1 MSDARDSPV
10 QPHLLMA
17 LWLWAKTD
25 LHALSRKRHGP
36 AWNSLLAHCLD
47 TAAVCGALIEHHLS
61 APVLARLADAFG
73 AGDPATAR
81 RVLMLL
87 AALHDMPG
95 KATAAFQMLFS
106 ALRTRDT
113 ELAEAGQHWAR
124 AAARA
129 GLPVNGPRPEAR
141 PHAHVTARYLPALL
155 GCPCPRCRATDGP
168 TPSELP
174 LHVIAALLG
183 GHHGDIPNN
192 STIRAASLRLDP
204 LWHTVHRALVDEL
217 ARLIGV
223 DLQRLPGLI
232 RLERPCVPVLFAGLV
247 VHSDWIA
254 SNEHLFTYRTPDTAG
269 TNIAAWWQ
277 ASQDQAEAA
286 ITTLRLH
293 RWNPRPMTW
302 AEQMPNTPS
311 PRLTQQAVI
320 DQPPTGQSLVIIEDT
335 TGGGK
340 TETAQYLT
348 HHLARTCGYHGS
360 YTALPLRAAGDQI
373 ADRTAAYLTAV
384 LGNRERAHLAL
395 VHGNAFAHGATSH
408 LALTDSV
415 ITMAANITCDDYDSH
430 HNAPAV
436 ILDHWYLARTRGLL
450 SCFGV
455 GTIDQIILAA
465 QLGKHWFL
473 RLYALASKTV
483 VIDEAHAYDLYQ
495 QRLLAAAIA
504 WLADAGTSI
513 VVLSATLP
521 SALRRDLVNAWRRG
535 CNTQPADDTPSGP
548 ITIVDS
554 KGHHRT
560 HTPARSPRTGYR
572 TRIKLHRD
580 PGPYE
585 LAHHLLKSH
594 PHGITTVLRN
604 SVTRA
609 EDLHRTLRALASEYG
624 WRPEEVQLLHS
635 RYQERHR
642 SHHQHRIEALLGP
655 HPEPTLRAA
664 QPNPQRPHR
673 LLLIGTQVL
682 EQSLDYDTDHLYTD
696 LAPLDL
702 LLQRRGR
709 QWRHPVNRPHLRHGT
724 PLTHV
729 LWTPRPD
736 GLPQL
741 PPPVLHTVY
750 DPYILAATWHALTD
764 RAPTHGPLTLH
775 HPHHTQPLLDTVYA
789 DHPPLGDHPIHHLL
803 AELHPQWIRR
813 LQEEATHASHRAL
826 WPYDEEGNATTVAE
840 LASGPLDET
849 HARSRLGTP
858 STNLIALYQHGDT
871 GHVTWQPTD
880 SEPAD
885 LAPAHPIRQAER
897 HRRQR
902 LEMHRNTIPVPA
914 HWFTGRAPLPDPTTW
929 ATPDAGAV
937 AGRLVLLLHHDGRP
951 VDQRLERLK
960 YHPETGLSLR
970 P

>member
-1 MSDARDSPV
+1 MSDARESPV
-10 QPHLLMA
+10 QPLLLMC
-17 LWLWAKTD
+17 LWLWGKTD
-25 LHALSRKRHGP
+25 LHGLSRQRGGP

-47 TAAVCGALIEHHLS
+47 TAAACGELIDHYLS
-61 APVLARLADAFG
+61 APVQTRLADAFG
-73 AGDPATAR
+73 AGHLATAR

-95 KATAAFQMLFS
+95 KAIASFQMLF
-106 ALRTRDT
+106 AVPRTRDA
-113 ELAEAGQHWAR
+113 ELAEAGRLWAQ

-129 GLPVNGPRPEAR
+129 GLPLNAQPGDAR

-155 GCPCPRCRATDGP
+155 GCTCPRCQNTDGRNP
-168 TPSELP
+168 HDLP
-174 LHVIAALLG
+174 LHDIAAVLG

-192 STIRAASLRLDP
+192 TTIRAAGLRLDP
-204 LWHTVHRALVDEL
+204 LWHALHRALVTEL
-217 ARLIGV
+217 ARLLDV

-232 RLERPCVPVLFAGLV
+232 SLERPCIPVLFAGLV

-254 SNEHLFTYRTPDTAG
+254 SNENLFTYRTPDTAG
-269 TNIAAWWQ
+269 TDTSAWWQ
-277 ASQDQAEAA
+277 ASQQQAAAA

-302 AEQMPNTPS
+302 AEQMPSTPR
-311 PRLTQQAVI
+311 PRPTQQAII
-320 DQPPTGQSLVIIEDT
+320 DHPPTDQSLVVIEDT

-373 ADRTAAYLTAV
+373 ADRTAAYLATV
-384 LGNRERAHLAL
+384 LGDRELAHLAL
-395 VHGNAFAHGATSH
+395 VHGNAFAHGTTSH

-415 ITMAANITCDDYDSH
+415 ITMAANITCDDHKVH

-465 QLGKHWFL
+465 QHGKHWFL
-473 RLYALASKTV
+473 RLYALAGKTV

-504 WLADAGTSI
+504 WLADAGASI

-521 SALRRDLVNAWRRG
+521 APIRNDLVNAWRRG
-535 CNTQPADDTPSGP
+535 HNSNPENTPPTGP

-554 KGHHRT
+554 NGHCRT
-560 HTPARSPRTGYR
+560 HTPARSRRTRYR
-572 TRIKLHRD
+572 TRIKLLPD
-580 PGPYE
+580 PGPHE
-585 LAHHLLKSH
+585 LAHHLLSRH
-594 PHGITTVLRN
+594 PHGITTVIRN

-609 EDLHRTLRALASEYG
+609 EDLHCALRDIARHYG
-624 WRPEEVQLLHS
+624 WKPEEIQLLHS

-642 SHHQHRIEALLGP
+642 SHHQHHIETRLGP
-655 HPEPTLRAA
+655 HPDPELRTEH
-664 QPNPQRPHR
+664 PNPQRPHR

-709 QWRHPVNRPHLRHGT
+709 QWRHPINRPHLRHGT

-741 PPPVLHTVY
+741 LPPTPHAVY

-764 RAPTHGPLTLH
+764 RAPTHAPLTLN
-775 HPHHTQPLLDTVYA
+775 HPHHTQLLLDTVYA
-789 DHPPLGDHPIHHLL
+789 DHPPAGDQPIHQLL
-803 AELHPQWIRR
+803 AELHPHWIRR
-813 LQEEATHASHRAL
+813 LQEEATQAGHRAL
-826 WPYDEEGNATTVAE
+826 WPYDDEGNPTTVAK
-840 LASGPLDET
+840 LASSPLDDT
-849 HARSRLGTP
+849 FARSRLGTP
-858 STNLIALYQHGDT
+858 STDLIALYQHEDGRL
-871 GHVTWQPTD
+871 TWQPTD
-880 SEPAD
+880 PEPAD
-885 LAPAHPIRQAER
+885 LTPHHPIRHTEP

-902 LEMHRNTIPVPA
+902 LEIHRNTIPAPA
-914 HWFTGRAPLPDPTTW
+914 HWFTGRTPLPDPTTW
-929 ATPDAGAV
+929 TIPNAGTLMD
-937 AGRLVLLLHHDGRP
+937 RPVLLLRPDGQP
-951 VDQRLERLK
+951 VDPRLECLS
-960 YHPETGLSLR
+960 YHLDTGLSLR
-970 P
+970 